1 MKGKE
6 RDLGIV
12 WGIMKKGERNEIK
25 DVKGVKVGNKKL
37 RDGNINKGVKEI
49 IKNGGNIYRRKVM
62 DEWDIINGL
71 GKRNG
76 LVKIEEMG

>member
-71 GKRNG
+71 GKRKG